1 MDKFPNA
8 FVMETYL
15 QTQNSD
21 EIIVDERFKQIRKIL
36 EGRRRIWN
44 AFLCTFNCS
53 FELMR

>member
-21 EIIVDERFKQIRKIL
+21 EIIVDERFKQIRKIP

-53 FELMR
+53 SELMR